1 MKIVDVKAYY
11 LKGAIPKGFAW
22 SLPMDY
28 PRYRQAV
35 LLRVL
40 TDEGI
45 EGWGEAGG
53 GLTGFTVP
61 LVEHMLK
68 PQILGM
74 DPLNREA
81 VWQKLYHGLV
91 NPALYNGLPMQ
102 AISAIDVAL
111 WDIAGKAT
119 NLPVHTLLG
128 GAVRDRVMAYATGL
142 YYVEGDDEAAV
153 ELVKEAEGYAAQ
165 GFRGMKMKIG
175 RLGLE
180 GDLRRVAAVRKAIGP
195 HLKLMVD
202 GNLAYNAYSAKDIGR
217 RLEEFDIFWFEEP
230 VPAHD
235 LEGYLEVKAGLN
247 IAIAGGECWYTRFGF
262 RDFLV
267 KRAVDIAQPDIG
279 NAGGLSECLKI
290 SAMANACGIQ
300 VNPHVWGTAITTAA
314 SLHLA
319 ATLPPCHTMGRP
331 GPYYQE
337 TVLEF
342 DRTPHPIRDAIAS
355 PVFQQKDSYLEVP
368 QGPGLGIEVDLKA
381 VERLAAEG

>member
-1 MKIVDVKAYY
+1 MKITDVQAFY
-11 LKGAIPKGFAW
+11 LRGEIAKGFAW
-22 SLPMDY
+22 SLPLDY
-28 PRYRQAV
+28 PRYRQATLV
-35 LLRVL
+35 RVL

-53 GLTGFTVP
+53 GLTSFNRT
-61 LVEHMLK
+61 LVEQMLK
-68 PQILGM
+68 PQILGE
-74 DPLNREA
+74 DPLNRERI
-81 VWQKLYHGLV
+81 WQKLYHGLV

-102 AISAIDVAL
+102 AMSGIDVAM
-111 WDIAGKAT
+111 WDIAGKAAG
-119 NLPVHTLLG
+119 LPVHMLLG
-128 GAVRDRVMAYATGL
+128 GALRERVMAYATGL
-142 YYVEGDDEAAV
+142 YYVEGDDTAAV
-153 ELVKEAEGYAAQ
+153 ELVKEAEGYAAA

-195 HLKLMVD
+195 DLKLMVD

-217 RLEEFDIFWFEEP
+217 RLEDYDVFWFEEP

-235 LEGYLEVKAGLN
+235 LEAYLEVKAGLRM
-247 IAIAGGECWYTRFGF
+247 AIAGGECWYTRFGF
-262 RDFLV
+262 RDFLAR
-267 KRAVDIAQPDIG
+267 RAVDIAQPDIS
-279 NAGGLSECLKI
+279 NAGGLTECQKI
-290 SAMANACGIQ
+290 AAMANAFGIQ
-300 VNPHVWGTAITTAA
+300 VNLHVWGTAVATAA

-319 ATLPPCHTMGRP
+319 AALPLCHTMGRP

-381 VERLAAEG
+381 VQRLAQE